1 MERPRRRRRFRGF
14 RATVTRPA
22 LLPGLV
28 TYYRSRFSK
37 IPDSVRV
44 SFGNG
49 TTAVYDLHVQQPAPV
64 IWKHSRSEV
73 VGYQW
78 KGARR

>member
-1 MERPRRRRRFRGF
+1 MERPRRRNRFRGF
-14 RATVTRPA
+14 RATATRPA
-22 LLPGLV
+22 ILPGLLA
-28 TYYRSRFSK
+28 YYRNRFSK
-37 IPDSVRV
+37 IPESIRV

-49 TTAVYDLHVQQPAPV
+49 TTEVYDLHVQQPAPV

-73 VGYQW
+73 IGYQW